1 MIRYNSHDV
10 FRRVADLGT
19 TATMKDAMDIFDSVK
34 ERPIERLEASEG
46 TVYGTTYYTVE
57 PIGGYWL
64 RMEDWAV
71 QTFGDPGSI
80 WDPKQ
85 KWSNS
90 PAVPGA
96 RWYMNNRK
104 FWFRDEADRTMF
116 MLKWA

>member
-1 MIRYNSHDV
+1 MRYNSHDV
-10 FRRVADLGT
+10 FKKVAALGPK
-19 TATMKDAMDIFDSVK
+19 ATFEQARNIFDSVR

-46 TVYGTTYYTVE
+46 TVCGTTYYTVE

-64 RMEDWAV
+64 RMEDWTI
-71 QTFGDPGSI
+71 QTFGDPGSV
-80 WDPKQ
+80 WD
-85 KWSNS
+85 
-90 PAVPGA
+90 AVQGA